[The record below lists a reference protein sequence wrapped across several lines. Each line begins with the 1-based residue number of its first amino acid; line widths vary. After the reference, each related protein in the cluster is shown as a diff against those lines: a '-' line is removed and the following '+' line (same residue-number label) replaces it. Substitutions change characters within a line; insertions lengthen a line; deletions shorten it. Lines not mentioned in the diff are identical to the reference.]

1 LSEKYEYSQS
11 SDQDKA
17 IFNREL
23 HTKSLLSD
31 ASIVHTPES
40 FATLLETLE
49 MMPYRNVNLSVY
61 EVRKSLEIAKS
72 LNVEDLI
79 IRTQLIH
86 ADIMGRQG
94 KIAEGGRKI
103 RTINKWALDHN
114 HHYLLARSH
123 RLLAAFYRRI
133 GDSESALEN
142 AVIGFKYL
150 PEDASLPIRADH
162 LMTLAL
168 TLDEVGAYEDSVHR
182 FQEVLEIAT
191 NTNDFQISMFVLNN
205 MAYTHYERE
214 NIPETLKLIDQ
225 MRELSVKHKVPLEA
239 QQLDTIAVIEIQ
251 AGRPEEAEK
260 TLKPLLDEPVGRR
273 KLGELAT
280 LPECLLTVAKAQRL
294 QGKLHEAE
302 KTLNEA
308 AHISEEHGLGRLS
321 VKVRLERSE
330 WYAASN
336 RYQEAYEEHRMFFK
350 ENETLRS
357 TQRETRARILQIV
370 YDAEEAKRDSEY
382 FKEMALRDPLTG
394 LHNRRFMDVHMNKL
408 LERCIVL
415 NQPLTVAMID
425 LDFFKLINDTLS
437 HEVGDIVLVHVAKIL
452 SLTIPSLGAVAR
464 IGGEEFV
471 AVFPETDLK
480 QGRVYANMLC
490 EAIRS
495 ADWSPITGNLP
506 VTASIGIATI
516 TDHAQSSS
524 ELLAIADH
532 YLYEAKKAGRNQVI
546 CGEDIS
552 KNIE

>member
-1 LSEKYEYSQS
+1 MSEKYENPQS
-11 SDQDKA
+11 SPQDKSK
-17 IFNREL
+17 FNIEL
-23 HTKSLLSD
+23 HTKSLLNDISV
-31 ASIVHTPES
+31 VHTVES
-40 FATLLETLE
+40 FAHMLDTLE
-49 MMPYRNVNLSVY
+49 MMPYRNINLSIY
-61 EVRKSLEIAKS
+61 EVRKSLAIAKS
-72 LNVEDLI
+72 LNVEELI

-86 ADIMGRQG
+86 ADILGRQG

-103 RTINKWALDHN
+103 RKINKWAMDHD
-114 HHYLLARSH
+114 HHYILARSH
-123 RLLAAFYRRI
+123 RLLAGFYRRI

-142 AVIGFKYL
+142 AVIAFKYL
-150 PEDASLPIRADH
+150 PDNTSLQIRADH

-168 TLDEVGAYEDSVHR
+168 TLDEVGAYDDSVHR
-182 FQEVLEIAT
+182 LQEVLDIAVS
-191 NTNDFQISMFVLNN
+191 TNDFQLSMFALNN
-205 MAYTHYERE
+205 MAYTHYERG
-214 NIPETLKLIDQ
+214 NVPETLELIAQ
-225 MRELSVKHKVPLEA
+225 MRELSIKYQVPLEA

-260 TLKPLLDEPVGRR
+260 TLKPLLNEPVGRR
-273 KLGELAT
+273 KLGELAS

-294 QGKLHEAE
+294 QGKFQESE
-302 KTLNEA
+302 QTLNEA
-308 AHISEEHGLGRLS
+308 AHISEEHGLAGLS

-330 WYAASN
+330 WYAACG
-336 RYQEAYEEHRMFFK
+336 RYQEAYEEHRMFYK

-394 LHNRRFMDVHMNKL
+394 LHNRRFMDAHMSML

-415 NQPLTVAMID
+415 NQPLTVAIID

-437 HEVGDIVLVHVAKIL
+437 HEVGDTVLVHVAKIL
-452 SLTIPSLGAVAR
+452 SLTIPSIAAVAR

-490 EAIRS
+490 EAIRT
-495 ADWSPITGNLP
+495 ADWSPITGTLP

-516 TDHAQSSS
+516 TDEAQSST
-524 ELLAIADH
+524 ELLALADYH
-532 YLYEAKKAGRNQVI
+532 LYEAKRAGRNQVI
-546 CGEDIS
+546 CGE
-552 KNIE
+552 EV

>member
-1 LSEKYEYSQS
+1 MSEKYDYSQS
-11 SDQDKA
+11 SPQDKS

-31 ASIVHTPES
+31 KSVVHTPES
-40 FATLLETLE
+40 FANMLDTLE
-49 MMPYRNVNLSVY
+49 MMPYRNINLSVY

-103 RTINKWALDHN
+103 RKINKWALDHN

-133 GDSESALEN
+133 GDNESALEN
-142 AVIGFKYL
+142 AVIAFKYL
-150 PEDASLPIRADH
+150 PDDTSLQIRADH

-191 NTNDFQISMFVLNN
+191 ATNDFQISMFVLNN
-205 MAYTHYERE
+205 MAYTHYERG
-214 NIPETLKLIDQ
+214 NIPETLKLIAQ
-225 MRELSVKHKVPLEA
+225 MRELSIKHQVPLEA

-260 TLKPLLDEPVGRR
+260 TLQPLLHEPVGTR

-294 QGKLHEAE
+294 QGKLQESE
-302 KTLNEA
+302 KTLREA
-308 AHISEEHGLGRLS
+308 AHISEEHGLARLS

-336 RYQEAYEEHRMFFK
+336 RYQEAYEEHRLFFK

-408 LERCIVL
+408 LERCIL
-415 NQPLTVAMID
+415 LEQPLTVAMID

-452 SLTIPSLGAVAR
+452 SLTIPSTAAVAR

-495 ADWSPITGNLP
+495 ADWSPITGHLP
-506 VTASIGIATI
+506 VTASIGISTI
-516 TDHAQSSS
+516 TDKAQSSS
-524 ELLAIADH
+524 ELLALADYH
-532 YLYEAKKAGRNQVI
+532 LYEAKKAGRNQVI
-546 CGEDIS
+546 CGEDVLR
-552 KNIE
+552 NDE